1 MSINIALVGNPN
13 CGKTTL
19 FNNLTGSSQYV
30 GNWPGVTVE
39 KKEGKLKK
47 NKNVKI
53 TDLPGIYS
61 LSPYTSEEIVSR
73 DFLLKEKPSSI
84 INIIDGTNLERN
96 LYLTTQLMEMGIPIV
111 LAINM
116 MDIVKK
122 NNDEINIKKLSEAMQ
137 CQAVEIS
144 ALKSFNTTELSK
156 IAVDIASND
165 KSIHAIPKY
174 SENFEKYLADI
185 TDIILSN
192 KLINQSN
199 IRWYTIKVF
208 ERDKNVMHQLNL
220 SNNVICNIEKIIQLA
235 EKDFDDDSQ
244 SIVINERYNY
254 ITKLI
259 PYFYKKSPKK
269 VSTADKIDNILTNNI
284 LAIPIFIAIISF
296 VYLISI
302 TLIGKPVSDWLNE
315 SVFNNLIK
323 SSLSTFLEQIGTAS
337 WLSDLL
343 INGIISGV
351 GSVLSFVPQI
361 FVLFLFLSL
370 LEDCGYMSRIAFIMD
385 KILHKF
391 GFSGKSF
398 IPFLI
403 SSGCTVPGIMSTK
416 IIENKNE
423 RLITIIT
430 ASFIPCSAKVPVI
443 ALICGAILP
452 EIWYIA
458 PIIYFVCMF
467 IVIISGT
474 ILKKTKLFSDEK
486 NHFVMELP
494 SYHMPSIKTIAIHV
508 IDRVKSFIVK
518 AGTVIFLASIVIW
531 FLSNFGINNNGF
543 NMVDK
548 QDSFLAA
555 IGKIISPLFYPLGF
569 NNWEAAVAT
578 ISGLIA
584 KENIINTIGV
594 TSELSENTINISEKI
609 TNIFSN
615 SLAAISFLAFNLICA
630 PCCAAIGAIYRQTS
644 SFKWTGFAI
653 LFQTITA
660 YITSLFIYQIFGL
673 IFGYLQFGL
682 WSIISLV
689 LIALIIFLVLKPHKS
704 NQEQ

>member
-1 MSINIALVGNPN
+1 MSLNIALVGNPN

-47 NKNVKI
+47 HKDVKI

-73 DFLLKEKPSSI
+73 DFLLKERPDSI

-116 MDIVKK
+116 IDIVKK
-122 NNDEINIKKLSEAMQ
+122 NNDDINIDKLSQAMN
-137 CQAVEIS
+137 CKAIEIS
-144 ALKSFNTTELSK
+144 ALKSFNNTKLSQMAIDATLTERNVHS
-156 IAVDIASND
+156 
-165 KSIHAIPKY
+165 IPKY
-174 SENFEKYLADI
+174 SEGLEKYLTNI
-185 TDIILSN
+185 SDIILSN
-192 KLINQSN
+192 ALINDSN

-208 ERDKNVMHQLNL
+208 ERDINVMSQLNL
-220 SNNVICNIEKIIQLA
+220 SNDIAHEVEKIINIA
-235 EKDFDDDSQ
+235 EEEFDDDSQ
-244 SIVINERYNY
+244 SIIINERYNY
-254 ITKLI
+254 ISKLL

-269 VSTADKIDNILTNNI
+269 LTTADKIDNVLTNNI
-284 LAIPIFIAIISF
+284 LSIPIFVAIISL

-302 TLIGKPVSDWLNE
+302 TLIGKPISDWLNE
-315 SVFNNLIK
+315 RIFNDLIK
-323 SSLSTFLEQIGTAS
+323 SSLETFLNQIGTAS
-337 WLSDLL
+337 WLSDLVV
-343 INGIISGV
+343 NGIVSGV
-351 GSVLSFVPQI
+351 GSVLSFIPQI
-361 FVLFLFLSL
+361 FVLFIFLSL

-385 KILHKF
+385 RILHKF

-423 RLITIIT
+423 RLITLIT
-430 ASFIPCSAKVPVI
+430 TSFIPCSAKVPVI

-458 PIIYFVCMF
+458 PIVYFVCMF
-467 IVIISGT
+467 IVILSGT
-474 ILKKTKLFSDEK
+474 ILKKSNLFSDEK
-486 NHFVMELP
+486 NHFVMEIP
-494 SYHMPSIKTIAIHV
+494 SYHMPSLKNITIHV
-508 IDRVKSFIVK
+508 LDRVKSFIIK
-518 AGTVIFLASIVIW
+518 AGTVIFLASIIVW
-531 FLSNFGINNNGF
+531 FLSNFGIDQSGF
-543 NMVDK
+543 NMVEK
-548 QDSFLAA
+548 QDSFLAG
-555 IGKIISPLFYPLGF
+555 IGKLISPIFSPLGF

-594 TSELSENTINISEKI
+594 TSELSESSINISEKI
-609 TNIFSN
+609 TNIFPN
-615 SLAAISFLAFNLICA
+615 SLSAISFLTFNLLCA

-644 SFKWTGFAI
+644 SFKWTSFAVA
-653 LFQTITA
+653 FQTVIA
-660 YITSLFIYQIFGL
+660 YITSLFIYQILGL
-673 IFGYLQFGL
+673 IFGYLPFNF
-682 WSIISLV
+682 WTIISFVLV
-689 LIALIIFLVLKPHKS
+689 TFILFLIAKP
-704 NQEQ
+704 NQK

>member
-1 MSINIALVGNPN
+1 MSLNIALVGNPN

-73 DFLLKEKPSSI
+73 DFLLKEKPNSI

-137 CQAVEIS
+137 CQAIEIS
-144 ALKSFNTTELSK
+144 ALKSFNTSELSQ
-156 IAVDIASND
+156 IAVDLASHD
-165 KSIHAIPKY
+165 KNINAIPKY
-174 SENFEKYLADI
+174 SENLEKYLTDI

-192 KLINQSN
+192 KLVNQSN

-208 ERDKNVMHQLNL
+208 ERDKNVMNELNL
-220 SNNVICNIEKIIQLA
+220 NDKVMANIEEIIQCA
-235 EKDFDDDSQ
+235 EKFFDDDSQ
-244 SIVINERYNY
+244 SIIINERYNY

-259 PYFYKKSPKK
+259 PYFYKKSPEK

-284 LAIPIFIAIISF
+284 LAIPIFIAIISL

-302 TLIGKPVSDWLNE
+302 TLIGKPISDWLNE
-315 SVFNNLIK
+315 TVFNNLIK
-323 SSLSTFLEQIGTAS
+323 SSLETFLNQIGTAS
-337 WLSDLL
+337 WLSNLL

-416 IIENKNE
+416 IIENRNE
-423 RLITIIT
+423 RLITLIT
-430 ASFIPCSAKVPVI
+430 TSFIPCSAKVPVI

-467 IVIISGT
+467 ITIISGT
-474 ILKKTKLFSDEK
+474 ILKKSKFFSGEK

-494 SYHMPSIKTIAIHV
+494 SYHIPSIKTIAIHV
-508 IDRVKSFIVK
+508 IDRVKSFIIK

-531 FLSNFGINNNGF
+531 FLSNFGINNNGL

-548 QDSFLAA
+548 QDSFLAT
-555 IGKIISPLFYPLGF
+555 IGQLISPLFYPLGF

-594 TSELSENTINISEKI
+594 TSELSESSINISEKI
-609 TNIFSN
+609 TSIFPN
-615 SLAAISFLAFNLICA
+615 SLSAISFLAFNLICA

-644 SFKWTGFAI
+644 SLKWTSFAVI
-653 LFQTITA
+653 FQTITA
-660 YITSLFIYQIFGL
+660 YITSLFIYQILGF
-673 IFGYLQFGL
+673 IFGYLQFGF
-682 WSIISLV
+682 WTIASSI
-689 LIALIIFLVLKPHKS
+689 LIIPVIFLILRPNK
-704 NQEQ
+704 NN

>member
-1 MSINIALVGNPN
+1 MSLNIALVGNPN

-39 KKEGKLKK
+39 KKEGRLKK
-47 NKNVKI
+47 NKNIKI

-73 DFLLKEKPSSI
+73 DFLLKEKPNSI

-96 LYLTTQLMEMGIPIV
+96 LYLTTQLMEMRIPIV

-137 CQAVEIS
+137 CQAIEIS
-144 ALKSFNTTELSK
+144 ALKSSNISELSK
-156 IAVDIASND
+156 IAVDIASHD
-165 KSIHAIPKY
+165 KNVHAIPKY
-174 SENFEKYLADI
+174 SDNLEKYLTAI
-185 TDIILSN
+185 TDILLSN
-192 KLINQSN
+192 QLVNQSN
-199 IRWYTIKVF
+199 VRWYTIKLF
-208 ERDKNVMHQLNL
+208 ERDKNVMNELNL
-220 SNNVICNIEKIIQLA
+220 SNKIITDIEKIIKIA
-235 EKDFDDDSQ
+235 EQNFGDDSQ
-244 SIVINERYNY
+244 SIIINERYNY
-254 ITKLI
+254 IAKLL

-284 LAIPIFIAIISF
+284 LAIPIFITIISL

-315 SVFNNLIK
+315 IVFNNLIK
-323 SSLSTFLEQIGTAS
+323 SSTETFLEQIGTAS
-337 WLSDLL
+337 WLSDL
-343 INGIISGV
+343 IVNGIISGV
-351 GSVLSFVPQI
+351 GSVLSFIPQI

-385 KILHKF
+385 RILHKF

-416 IIENKNE
+416 IIENKSE
-423 RLITIIT
+423 RLVTLITT
-430 ASFIPCSAKVPVI
+430 SFIPCSAKVPVI

-458 PIIYFVCMF
+458 PIIYFLCMF
-467 IVIISGT
+467 IVIMSGT
-474 ILKKTKLFSDEK
+474 ILKKSKLFSDEK

-494 SYHMPSIKTIAIHV
+494 SYHMPSIKTITIHV
-508 IDRVKSFIVK
+508 VDRVKSFIIK

-531 FLSNFGINNNGF
+531 FLSNFGFYQTGF

-548 QDSFLAA
+548 QDSFLAI
-555 IGKIISPLFYPLGF
+555 IGKLISPLFDPLGF
-569 NNWEAAVAT
+569 NNWEASVAT

-594 TSELSENTINISEKI
+594 TSELSESSINISEKI
-609 TNIFSN
+609 TSIFPN
-615 SLAAISFLAFNLICA
+615 SLSAISFLTFNLICA

-644 SFKWTGFAI
+644 SLKWTGFAVI
-653 LFQTITA
+653 FQTITA
-660 YITSLFIYQIFGL
+660 YITSLFIYQILGFM
-673 IFGYLQFGL
+673 FGYLQFGF
-682 WSIISLV
+682 WTVASLV
-689 LIALIIFLVLKPHKS
+689 IIMSVMILMAKPNKK
-704 NQEQ
+704 

>member
-1 MSINIALVGNPN
+1 MSLNIALVGNPN

-47 NKNVKI
+47 SKNVKI

-73 DFLLKEKPSSI
+73 DFLLKEKPNSI

-122 NNDEINIKKLSEAMQ
+122 NDDEINIKKLSEAMQ
-137 CQAVEIS
+137 CQAIEIS
-144 ALKSFNTTELSK
+144 ALKSLNTSELSQ
-156 IAVDIASND
+156 IAVDIASHD

-174 SENFEKYLADI
+174 SENLEKYLTDI
-185 TDIILSN
+185 ADIILSN
-192 KLINQSN
+192 KLVSQSN

-208 ERDKNVMHQLNL
+208 ERDKKVMNELNL
-220 SNNVICNIEKIIQLA
+220 NNKIISDIEKIIKVA
-235 EKDFDDDSQ
+235 EQNFDDDSQ
-244 SIVINERYNY
+244 SIIINERYDY
-254 ITKLI
+254 IAKLL
-259 PYFYKKSPKK
+259 PYFHKKYPKK
-269 VSTADKIDNILTNNI
+269 VSAADKIDNILTNNI
-284 LAIPIFIAIISF
+284 LSIPIFMAIISF

-315 SVFNNLIK
+315 SIFNNLIK
-323 SSLSTFLEQIGTAS
+323 SSMETFLEQIGTAS
-337 WLSDLL
+337 WLSDLI

-351 GSVLSFVPQI
+351 GSVLSFIPQI
-361 FVLFLFLSL
+361 LVLFLFLSL

-398 IPFLI
+398 IPFLV

-416 IIENKNE
+416 IIENKSE
-423 RLITIIT
+423 RLITLIT
-430 ASFIPCSAKVPVI
+430 TSFIPCSAKVPVI

-467 IVIISGT
+467 IIILSGT
-474 ILKKTKLFSDEK
+474 ILKKSRLFSEEK

-494 SYHMPSIKTIAIHV
+494 SYHVPSIKTTTIHV
-508 IDRVKSFIVK
+508 IDRVKSFIIK

-531 FLSNFGINNNGF
+531 FLSNFGLEQNGF

-548 QDSFLAA
+548 QDSFLAV
-555 IGKIISPLFYPLGF
+555 IGKLISPLFDPLGF

-594 TSELSENTINISEKI
+594 TSELSESNINISEKI
-609 TNIFSN
+609 TSIFPN
-615 SLAAISFLAFNLICA
+615 SLSAISFLTFNLLCA
-630 PCCAAIGAIYRQTS
+630 PCCAAIGSIYRQTS
-644 SFKWTGFAI
+644 SLKWTGFAVI
-653 LFQTITA
+653 FQTITA
-660 YITSLFIYQIFGL
+660 YIVSLFIYQILGF
-673 IFGYLQFGL
+673 IFGYLQFGFWTIASFVL
-682 WSIISLV
+682 IISVIVLV
-689 LIALIIFLVLKPHKS
+689 AKPQKNH
-704 NQEQ
+704 

>member
-1 MSINIALVGNPN
+1 MSLNIALVGNPN

-47 NKNVKI
+47 HKDVKI

-73 DFLLKEKPSSI
+73 DFLLKERPDSI

-116 MDIVKK
+116 IDIVKK
-122 NNDEINIKKLSEAMQ
+122 NNDDINIDKLSQAMN
-137 CQAVEIS
+137 CKAIEIS
-144 ALKSFNTTELSK
+144 ALKSFNNTKLSQMAIDATLTERNVHS
-156 IAVDIASND
+156 
-165 KSIHAIPKY
+165 IPKY
-174 SENFEKYLADI
+174 SEGLEKYLTNI
-185 TDIILSN
+185 SDIILSN
-192 KLINQSN
+192 ALINDSN

-208 ERDKNVMHQLNL
+208 ERDINVMSQLNL
-220 SNNVICNIEKIIQLA
+220 SNDIAHEVEKIINIA
-235 EKDFDDDSQ
+235 EEEFDDDSQ
-244 SIVINERYNY
+244 SIIINERYNY
-254 ITKLI
+254 ISKLL

-269 VSTADKIDNILTNNI
+269 LTTADKIDNVLTNNI
-284 LAIPIFIAIISF
+284 LSIPIFVAIISL

-302 TLIGKPVSDWLNE
+302 TLIGKPISDWLNE
-315 SVFNNLIK
+315 SIFNDLIK
-323 SSLSTFLEQIGTAS
+323 SSLETFLNQIGTAS
-337 WLSDLL
+337 WLSDLVV
-343 INGIISGV
+343 NGIVSGV
-351 GSVLSFVPQI
+351 GSVLSFIPQI
-361 FVLFLFLSL
+361 FVLFIFLSL

-385 KILHKF
+385 RILHKF

-423 RLITIIT
+423 RLITLIT
-430 ASFIPCSAKVPVI
+430 TSFIPCSAKVPVI

-458 PIIYFVCMF
+458 PIVYFVCMF
-467 IVIISGT
+467 IVILSGT
-474 ILKKTKLFSDEK
+474 ILKKSNLFSDEK
-486 NHFVMELP
+486 NHFVMEIP
-494 SYHMPSIKTIAIHV
+494 SYHMPSLKNITIHV
-508 IDRVKSFIVK
+508 LDRVKSFIIK
-518 AGTVIFLASIVIW
+518 AGTVIFLASIIVW
-531 FLSNFGINNNGF
+531 FLSNFGIDQSGF
-543 NMVDK
+543 NMVEK
-548 QDSFLAA
+548 QDSFLAG
-555 IGKIISPLFYPLGF
+555 IGKLISPIFSPLGF

-594 TSELSENTINISEKI
+594 TSELSESSINISEKI
-609 TNIFSN
+609 TNIFPN
-615 SLAAISFLAFNLICA
+615 SLSAISFLTFNLLCA

-644 SFKWTGFAI
+644 SFKWTSFAVA
-653 LFQTITA
+653 FQTVIA
-660 YITSLFIYQIFGL
+660 YITSLFIYQILGL
-673 IFGYLQFGL
+673 IFGYLPFNF
-682 WSIISLV
+682 WTIISFVLV
-689 LIALIIFLVLKPHKS
+689 TFILFLIAKP
-704 NQEQ
+704 NQK

>member
-1 MSINIALVGNPN
+1 MSLNIALVGNPN

-61 LSPYTSEEIVSR
+61 LSPYTSEEVVSR
-73 DFLLKEKPSSI
+73 DFLLKEKPDSI

-122 NNDEINIKKLSEAMQ
+122 NDDEINIKKLSEAMQ

-144 ALKSFNTTELSK
+144 ALKSFNTSELSQ
-156 IAVDIASND
+156 IAVDIASHD
-165 KSIHAIPKY
+165 KDIHAMPKY
-174 SENFEKYLADI
+174 SEDLEKYLTDIADI
-185 TDIILSN
+185 IFSN
-192 KLINQSN
+192 KLVDQSN
-199 IRWYTIKVF
+199 ARWYTIKVF
-208 ERDKNVMHQLNL
+208 ERDKKVMNDLNL
-220 SNNVICNIEKIIQLA
+220 SNKIIANIENIIQLA
-235 EKDFDDDSQ
+235 EKFFDDDSQ
-244 SIVINERYNY
+244 SIIINERYNY
-254 ITKLI
+254 IAKLL

-284 LAIPIFIAIISF
+284 LAIPIFIAIISL

-315 SVFNNLIK
+315 SVFNNLVK
-323 SSLSTFLEQIGTAS
+323 SSMETFLDQIGTAS
-337 WLSDLL
+337 WLSDLI

-351 GSVLSFVPQI
+351 GSVLSFIPQI

-416 IIENKNE
+416 IIENKSE
-423 RLITIIT
+423 RLITLIT
-430 ASFIPCSAKVPVI
+430 TSFIPCSAKVPVI

-467 IVIISGT
+467 IVILSGT
-474 ILKKTKLFSDEK
+474 ILKKSKLFSDEK

-494 SYHMPSIKTIAIHV
+494 SYHMPSIKTITIHV
-508 IDRVKSFIVK
+508 IDRVKSFIIK

-531 FLSNFGINNNGF
+531 FLSNFGVNHSGL

-548 QDSFLAA
+548 QDSFLAT
-555 IGKIISPLFYPLGF
+555 IGKLISPLFEPLGF
-569 NNWEAAVAT
+569 NNWEASVAT

-594 TSELSENTINISEKI
+594 TSELSESSINISEKI
-609 TNIFSN
+609 TSIFPH
-615 SLAAISFLAFNLICA
+615 SLSAISFLTFNLICA

-644 SFKWTGFAI
+644 SLKWTGFAVI
-653 LFQTITA
+653 FQTITA
-660 YITSLFIYQIFGL
+660 YIFSLFIYQILGFM
-673 IFGYLQFGL
+673 FGYLQFGF
-682 WSIISLV
+682 WTIISFV
-689 LIALIIFLVLKPHKS
+689 LIISVIILVAKPNKNH
-704 NQEQ
+704 

>member
-1 MSINIALVGNPN
+1 MSLNIALVGNPN

-47 NKNVKI
+47 HKDVKI

-73 DFLLKEKPSSI
+73 DFLLKERPDSI

-116 MDIVKK
+116 IDIVKK
-122 NNDEINIKKLSEAMQ
+122 NNDDINIDKLSQAMN
-137 CQAVEIS
+137 CKAIEIS
-144 ALKSFNTTELSK
+144 ALKSFNNTKLSQMAIDATLTERNVHS
-156 IAVDIASND
+156 
-165 KSIHAIPKY
+165 IPKY
-174 SENFEKYLADI
+174 SEGLEKYLTNI
-185 TDIILSN
+185 SDIILSN
-192 KLINQSN
+192 ALINDSN

-208 ERDKNVMHQLNL
+208 ERDINVMSQLNL
-220 SNNVICNIEKIIQLA
+220 SNDIAHEIEKIINIA
-235 EKDFDDDSQ
+235 EEEFDDDSQ
-244 SIVINERYNY
+244 SIIINERYNY
-254 ITKLI
+254 ISKLL

-269 VSTADKIDNILTNNI
+269 LTTADKIDNVLTNNI
-284 LAIPIFIAIISF
+284 LSIPIFVAIISL

-302 TLIGKPVSDWLNE
+302 TLIGKPISDWLNE
-315 SVFNNLIK
+315 SIFNDLIK
-323 SSLSTFLEQIGTAS
+323 SSLETFLNQIGTAS
-337 WLSDLL
+337 WLSDLVV
-343 INGIISGV
+343 NGIVSGV
-351 GSVLSFVPQI
+351 GSVLSFIPQI
-361 FVLFLFLSL
+361 FVLFIFLSL

-385 KILHKF
+385 RILHKF

-423 RLITIIT
+423 RLITLIT
-430 ASFIPCSAKVPVI
+430 TSFIPCSAKVPVI

-458 PIIYFVCMF
+458 PIVYFVCMF
-467 IVIISGT
+467 IVILSGT
-474 ILKKTKLFSDEK
+474 ILKKSNLFSDEK
-486 NHFVMELP
+486 NHFVMEIP
-494 SYHMPSIKTIAIHV
+494 SYHMPSLKNITIHV
-508 IDRVKSFIVK
+508 LDRVKSFIIK
-518 AGTVIFLASIVIW
+518 AGTVIFLASIIVW
-531 FLSNFGINNNGF
+531 FLSNFGIDQSGF
-543 NMVDK
+543 NMVEK
-548 QDSFLAA
+548 QDSFLAG
-555 IGKIISPLFYPLGF
+555 IGKLISPIFSPLGF

-594 TSELSENTINISEKI
+594 TSELSESSINISEKI
-609 TNIFSN
+609 TNIFPN
-615 SLAAISFLAFNLICA
+615 SLSAISFLTFNLLCA

-644 SFKWTGFAI
+644 SFKWTSFAVA
-653 LFQTITA
+653 FQTVIA
-660 YITSLFIYQIFGL
+660 YITSLFIYQILGL
-673 IFGYLQFGL
+673 IFGYLPFSF
-682 WSIISLV
+682 WTIISFILV
-689 LIALIIFLVLKPHKS
+689 TFILFLIVKPNKK
-704 NQEQ
+704 

>member
-1 MSINIALVGNPN
+1 MSLNIALVGNPN

-47 NKNVKI
+47 NKDVKI

-73 DFLLKEKPSSI
+73 DFLLKERPDSI

-116 MDIVKK
+116 IDIVKK
-122 NNDEINIKKLSEAMQ
+122 NNDDINIDKLSQAMN
-137 CQAVEIS
+137 CKAIEIS
-144 ALKSFNTTELSK
+144 ALKSFNNTKLSQMA
-156 IAVDIASND
+156 IDIALNKENVHS
-165 KSIHAIPKY
+165 IPKY
-174 SENFEKYLADI
+174 SESLEKYLMNI
-185 TDIILSN
+185 SNMILSN
-192 KLINQSN
+192 ELINDSN

-208 ERDKNVMHQLNL
+208 ERDVNVMSQLN
-220 SNNVICNIEKIIQLA
+220 SSDAIIHEIEKIIKIA
-235 EKDFDDDSQ
+235 EEEFDDDSQ
-244 SIVINERYNY
+244 SIIINERYNY
-254 ITKLI
+254 IAKLI

-269 VSTADKIDNILTNNI
+269 LTTADKIDNIVTHNI
-284 LAIPIFIAIISF
+284 LAIPIFVAIISL

-302 TLIGKPVSDWLNE
+302 TLIGKPISDWLNE
-315 SVFNNLIK
+315 SIFDGLIK
-323 SSLSTFLEQIGTAS
+323 SSLETSLDQIGTAS
-337 WLSDLL
+337 WLSDL
-343 INGIISGV
+343 IVNGIISGV
-351 GSVLSFVPQI
+351 GSVLSFIPQI
-361 FVLFLFLSL
+361 FVLFVFLSL

-385 KILHKF
+385 RILHKF

-423 RLITIIT
+423 RLITLIT
-430 ASFIPCSAKVPVI
+430 TSFIPCSAKVPVI

-458 PIIYFVCMF
+458 PIVYFVCMF
-467 IVIISGT
+467 IVVLSGT
-474 ILKKTKLFSDEK
+474 ILKKSNLFSDEK

-494 SYHMPSIKTIAIHV
+494 SYHMPSLKSITTHV
-508 IDRVKSFIVK
+508 LGRVKSFIIK
-518 AGTVIFLASIVIW
+518 AGTVIFLASIVVW
-531 FLSNFGINNNGF
+531 FLSNFGIDQNGF

-548 QDSFLAA
+548 QDSFLAS
-555 IGKIISPLFYPLGF
+555 IGKLISPIFSPLGF

-594 TSELSENTINISEKI
+594 TSELSENNINISEKI
-609 TNIFSN
+609 TNIFPN
-615 SLAAISFLAFNLICA
+615 SISAISFLTFNLLCA
-630 PCCAAIGAIYRQTS
+630 PCCAAVGAIYRQTS
-644 SFKWTGFAI
+644 SFKWTSFSVA
-653 LFQTITA
+653 FQTVVA
-660 YITSLFIYQIFGL
+660 YITSLFIYQILGL
-673 IFGYLQFGL
+673 ILGYLQFSF
-682 WSIISLV
+682 WTITSFI
-689 LIALIIFLVLKPHKS
+689 LIAFILFFIVRPHKK
-704 NQEQ
+704 

>member
-1 MSINIALVGNPN
+1 MSLNIALVGNPN

-47 NKNVKI
+47 NKDVKI

-73 DFLLKEKPSSI
+73 DFLLKERPDSI

-116 MDIVKK
+116 IDIVKK
-122 NNDEINIKKLSEAMQ
+122 NNDDINIDKLSQAMN
-137 CQAVEIS
+137 CKAIEIS
-144 ALKSFNTTELSK
+144 ALKSLNNTKLSQMA
-156 IAVDIASND
+156 IDIALNKENVHS
-165 KSIHAIPKY
+165 IPKY
-174 SENFEKYLADI
+174 SESLEKYLTNI
-185 TDIILSN
+185 SDIILSN
-192 KLINQSN
+192 VLINDSN
-199 IRWYTIKVF
+199 IRWYTIKLF
-208 ERDKNVMHQLNL
+208 ERDINVMSQLNL
-220 SNNVICNIEKIIQLA
+220 SNAIIHKIEKIIKIA
-235 EKDFDDDSQ
+235 EEEFDDDSQ
-244 SIVINERYNY
+244 SIIINERYNY
-254 ITKLI
+254 IAKLL

-269 VSTADKIDNILTNNI
+269 LTTADKIDNIVTHNI
-284 LAIPIFIAIISF
+284 LAIPIFVAIISL

-302 TLIGKPVSDWLNE
+302 TLIGKPISNWLNE
-315 SVFNNLIK
+315 SIFDGLIK
-323 SSLSTFLEQIGTAS
+323 SSLETSLDQIGTAS
-337 WLSDLL
+337 WLSDL
-343 INGIISGV
+343 IVNGIISGV
-351 GSVLSFVPQI
+351 GSVLSFIPQI
-361 FVLFLFLSL
+361 FVLFIFLSL

-385 KILHKF
+385 RILHKF

-423 RLITIIT
+423 RLITLIT
-430 ASFIPCSAKVPVI
+430 TSFIPCSAKVPVI

-458 PIIYFVCMF
+458 PIVYFVCMF
-467 IVIISGT
+467 IVVLSGT
-474 ILKKTKLFSDEK
+474 ILKKSNLFSDEK

-494 SYHMPSIKTIAIHV
+494 SYHMPSLKSITIHV
-508 IDRVKSFIVK
+508 LDRVKSFIIK
-518 AGTVIFLASIVIW
+518 AGTVIFLASIVVW
-531 FLSNFGINNNGF
+531 FLSNFGIDQNGF

-548 QDSFLAA
+548 QDSFLAS
-555 IGKIISPLFYPLGF
+555 IGKLISPIFSPLGF

-594 TSELSENTINISEKI
+594 TSELSENSINISEKI
-609 TNIFSN
+609 TNIFPN
-615 SLAAISFLAFNLICA
+615 STSAISFLTFNLLCA
-630 PCCAAIGAIYRQTS
+630 PCCAAVGAIYRQTS
-644 SFKWTGFAI
+644 SFKWTSFAVA
-653 LFQTITA
+653 FQTVVA
-660 YITSLFIYQIFGL
+660 YITSLFIYQILGL
-673 IFGYLQFGL
+673 VLGYLQFSF
-682 WSIISLV
+682 WTITSFI
-689 LIALIIFLVLKPHKS
+689 LIAFILFFIARPHKK
-704 NQEQ
+704 

>member
-1 MSINIALVGNPN
+1 MSLNIALVGNPN

-47 NKNVKI
+47 HKDVKI

-73 DFLLKEKPSSI
+73 DFLLKERPDSI

-116 MDIVKK
+116 IDIVKK
-122 NNDEINIKKLSEAMQ
+122 NNDNIDIEKLSQAINCEAI
-137 CQAVEIS
+137 EIS
-144 ALKSFNTTELSK
+144 ALKSFNSTKLSQMAIDAALNK
-156 IAVDIASND
+156 ENVHS
-165 KSIHAIPKY
+165 IPKY
-174 SENFEKYLADI
+174 SESLEKYLTNI
-185 TDIILSN
+185 SNIIFSN
-192 KLINQSN
+192 ALINDSN

-208 ERDKNVMHQLNL
+208 ERDINVMSQLNL
-220 SNNVICNIEKIIQLA
+220 SNNTINEVEKIIKIA
-235 EKDFDDDSQ
+235 EKEFEDDSQ
-244 SIVINERYNY
+244 SIIINERYNY
-254 ITKLI
+254 ISKLL

-269 VSTADKIDNILTNNI
+269 LTTADKIDNVLTNNI
-284 LAIPIFIAIISF
+284 LSIPIFVAIISL

-302 TLIGKPVSDWLNE
+302 TLIGKPISDWLNE
-315 SVFNNLIK
+315 SIFNDLIK
-323 SSLSTFLEQIGTAS
+323 SSLETFLDQIGTAS
-337 WLSDLL
+337 WLSDLVV
-343 INGIISGV
+343 NGIVSGV
-351 GSVLSFVPQI
+351 GSVLSFIPQI
-361 FVLFLFLSL
+361 FVLFIFLSL

-385 KILHKF
+385 RILHKF

-423 RLITIIT
+423 CLITLIT
-430 ASFIPCSAKVPVI
+430 TSFIPCSAKVPVI

-458 PIIYFVCMF
+458 PIVYFVCMF
-467 IVIISGT
+467 IVVLSGT
-474 ILKKTKLFSDEK
+474 ILKKSNLFSDEK
-486 NHFVMELP
+486 NHFVMEIP
-494 SYHMPSIKTIAIHV
+494 SYHMPSLKNITIHV
-508 IDRVKSFIVK
+508 LDRVRSFIVK
-518 AGTVIFLASIVIW
+518 AGTVIFLASIIVW
-531 FLSNFGINNNGF
+531 FLSNFGIDQSGF
-543 NMVDK
+543 NMVEK
-548 QDSFLAA
+548 QNSFLAS
-555 IGKIISPLFYPLGF
+555 IGKLISPIFFPLGF

-594 TSELSENTINISEKI
+594 TSELSESSINISEKI
-609 TNIFSN
+609 TNIFPN
-615 SLAAISFLAFNLICA
+615 SLSAISFLTFNLLCA

-644 SFKWTGFAI
+644 SFKWTSFAI
-653 LFQTITA
+653 AFQTVVA
-660 YITSLFIYQIFGL
+660 YITSLFIYQILGL
-673 IFGYLQFGL
+673 VFGYLQFSL
-682 WSIISLV
+682 WTIISFILV
-689 LIALIIFLVLKPHKS
+689 TFISFLVAKP
-704 NQEQ
+704 NQK

>member
-1 MSINIALVGNPN
+1 MSLNIALVGNPN

-47 NKNVKI
+47 HKDVKI

-73 DFLLKEKPSSI
+73 DFLLKERPDSI

-116 MDIVKK
+116 IDIVKK
-122 NNDEINIKKLSEAMQ
+122 NNDNIDIEKLSQAINCEAI
-137 CQAVEIS
+137 EIS
-144 ALKSFNTTELSK
+144 ALKSFNSTKLSQMAIDAALNK
-156 IAVDIASND
+156 ENVHS
-165 KSIHAIPKY
+165 IPKY
-174 SENFEKYLADI
+174 SESLEKYLTNI
-185 TDIILSN
+185 SNIIFSN
-192 KLINQSN
+192 ALINDSN

-208 ERDKNVMHQLNL
+208 ERDINVMSQLNL
-220 SNNVICNIEKIIQLA
+220 SNNTINEVEKIIKIA
-235 EKDFDDDSQ
+235 EKEFEDDSQ
-244 SIVINERYNY
+244 SIIINERYNY
-254 ITKLI
+254 ISKLL

-269 VSTADKIDNILTNNI
+269 LTTADKIDNVLTNNI
-284 LAIPIFIAIISF
+284 LSIPIFVAIISL

-302 TLIGKPVSDWLNE
+302 TLIGKPISDWLNE
-315 SVFNNLIK
+315 SIFNDLIK
-323 SSLSTFLEQIGTAS
+323 SSLETFLDQIGTAS
-337 WLSDLL
+337 WLSDLVV
-343 INGIISGV
+343 NGIVSGV
-351 GSVLSFVPQI
+351 GSVLSFIPQI
-361 FVLFLFLSL
+361 FVLFIFLSL

-385 KILHKF
+385 RILHKF

-423 RLITIIT
+423 RLITLIT
-430 ASFIPCSAKVPVI
+430 TSFIPCSAKVPVI

-458 PIIYFVCMF
+458 PIVYFVCMF
-467 IVIISGT
+467 IVVLSGT
-474 ILKKTKLFSDEK
+474 ILKKSNLFSDEK
-486 NHFVMELP
+486 NHFVMEIP
-494 SYHMPSIKTIAIHV
+494 SYHMPSLKNITIHV
-508 IDRVKSFIVK
+508 LDRVRSFIVK
-518 AGTVIFLASIVIW
+518 AGTVIFLASIIVW
-531 FLSNFGINNNGF
+531 FLSNFGIDQSGF
-543 NMVDK
+543 NMVEK
-548 QDSFLAA
+548 QNSFLAS
-555 IGKIISPLFYPLGF
+555 IGKLISPIFFPLGF

-594 TSELSENTINISEKI
+594 TSELSESSINISEKI
-609 TNIFSN
+609 TNIFPN
-615 SLAAISFLAFNLICA
+615 SLSAISFLTFNLLCA

-644 SFKWTGFAI
+644 SFKWTSFAI
-653 LFQTITA
+653 AFQTVVA
-660 YITSLFIYQIFGL
+660 YITSLFIYQILGL
-673 IFGYLQFGL
+673 VFGYLQFSL
-682 WSIISLV
+682 WTIISFILV
-689 LIALIIFLVLKPHKS
+689 TFISFLVAKP
-704 NQEQ
+704 NQK